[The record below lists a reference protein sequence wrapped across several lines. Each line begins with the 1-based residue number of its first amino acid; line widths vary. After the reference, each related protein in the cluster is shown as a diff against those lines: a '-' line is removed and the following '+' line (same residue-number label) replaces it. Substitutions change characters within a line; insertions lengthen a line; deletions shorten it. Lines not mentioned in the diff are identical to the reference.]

1 MDHGQ
6 GALRGFAKILLAL
19 PKLQKEK
26 DDLSY

>member
-26 DDLSY
+26 DNLSY